1 MNQGTT
7 ASDQIW
13 SNIAPAE
20 IDKCEENNIKIVQV
34 DTINNNHNKQRVD
47 QYLPSGCLL
56 FLGIFW
62 FQCEYFQAYHSEH
75 TAWLLDA
82 ECLHYLEHI
91 HNPLCLAGFSGID
104 ERTEHPTLTHCIT
117 ACSTCV
123 CVCVG
128 VCAYVYECVQIT
140 CIGTCKHKVWIQCI
154 RV

>member
-13 SNIAPAE
+13 SDIAPAE
-20 IDKCEENNIKIVQV
+20 TDKCQENNIKIVQV
-34 DTINNNHNKQRVD
+34 DTINNNHNKKRVD

-56 FLGIFW
+56 FLRIFW

-91 HNPLCLAGFSGID
+91 HNALCLAGFSGIPHSKKVSSVDAIVCIATIAHSQWKSLVSHVSNDGHID
-104 ERTEHPTLTHCIT
+104 EH
-117 ACSTCV
+117 
-123 CVCVG
+123 VG
-128 VCAYVYECVQIT
+128 KSATSV
-140 CIGTCKHKVWIQCI
+140 
-154 RV
+154 